1 MSYIIDFYISCP
13 MCLPE
18 TSPRL
23 HSEIQMVQGPGQTP
37 AFSYPSGCPRFDGCQ
52 ACVDCYREIFRR
64 FQSGEINFYKDP
76 RAVNTVMRATI
87 PKLIRP
93 TLASMPPESV

>member
-23 HSEIQMVQGPGQTP
+23 HAEIQMVQGPGQTP
-37 AFSYPSGCPRFDGCQ
+37 AFSYPSGCP
-52 ACVDCYREIFRR
+52 
-64 FQSGEINFYKDP
+64 
-76 RAVNTVMRATI
+76 
-87 PKLIRP
+87 
-93 TLASMPPESV
+93 ASMAAKLVLTATGRFSAGFNLARSIFIKTLVQ